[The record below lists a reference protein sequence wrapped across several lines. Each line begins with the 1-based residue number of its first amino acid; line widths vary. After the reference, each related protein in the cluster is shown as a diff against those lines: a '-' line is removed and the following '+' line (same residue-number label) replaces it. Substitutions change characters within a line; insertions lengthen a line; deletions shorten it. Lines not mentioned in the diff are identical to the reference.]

1 MCVPYFT
8 VNPQRQARSKIGS
21 ASRRRSKR
29 HVSVVYPEILLV
41 VDYDSYESFGYN
53 DKRVVSYYSSL
64 LTSIDARFRELT
76 NPRVQISLSS
86 ILIAKRRDMIP
97 FVEHNQLDSNQNM
110 IDGIQTLIDFY
121 TYLYHSRQYI
131 RPYDIAVIM
140 TKYNLCSRPSGA
152 GCMSQ
157 VSGLANVGAACQID
171 NVGIVQD
178 TGGPRGV
185 SVAAH
190 EIGHLHVPRL
200 ESFEA
205 PSKSLSVCIRAKNYR
220 QNCLRSVGS
229 KSTTSNGLPLQIF

>member
-1 MCVPYFT
+1 
-8 VNPQRQARSKIGS
+8 
-21 ASRRRSKR
+21 
-29 HVSVVYPEILLV
+29 
-41 VDYDSYESFGYN
+41 
-53 DKRVVSYYSSL
+53 
-64 LTSIDARFRELT
+64 
-76 NPRVQISLSS
+76 
-86 ILIAKRRDMIP
+86 MIP

-190 EIGHLHVPRL
+190 EIGHLLGANHDG
-200 ESFEA
+200 EGEA
-205 PSKSLSVCIRAKNYR
+205 FYCRGKTGFVMDAIINGPEMHWSRCSK
-220 QNCLRSVGS
+220 Q
-229 KSTTSNGLPLQIF
+229 QISRFLK